1 MMIIV
6 ILTCLK
12 SWSSELKTALKLQ
25 GETLNFEILGQKSWD
40 YDIQRVKVGSQTKVQ
55 LSVKGLSNESIQAL
69 KVQTNPFVQ
78 SVQVLPKNLD
88 DTSVIEFTLKSE
100 QVEAFDYLTDQPSKL
115 IVDFYYNEELKS
127 DTGKTKVKKSPKVTK
142 RFSGFCN

>member
-1 MMIIV
+1 
-6 ILTCLK
+6 
-12 SWSSELKTALKLQ
+12 
-25 GETLNFEILGQKSWD
+25 
-40 YDIQRVKVGSQTKVQ
+40 
-55 LSVKGLSNESIQAL
+55 
-69 KVQTNPFVQ
+69 VQTNPFVQ

-127 DTGKTKVKKSPKVTK
+127 DTGKTKVKKKPPKSQRQSCPKKVQTRSCGCGLFK
-142 RFSGFCN
+142 NQRH